1 MCSDFCFKNIT
12 LAAYGKTDHVLGR
25 GSREDSGC
33 PTDEDNGHNV
43 ELAAC
48 LFSLGFVKHNQQNN
62 TDVTEW

>member
-1 MCSDFCFKNIT
+1 MGHK
-12 LAAYGKTDHVLGR
+12 LEKHPLEGR

-48 LFSLGFVKHNQQNN
+48 LFSLGFVKHN
-62 TDVTEW
+62 